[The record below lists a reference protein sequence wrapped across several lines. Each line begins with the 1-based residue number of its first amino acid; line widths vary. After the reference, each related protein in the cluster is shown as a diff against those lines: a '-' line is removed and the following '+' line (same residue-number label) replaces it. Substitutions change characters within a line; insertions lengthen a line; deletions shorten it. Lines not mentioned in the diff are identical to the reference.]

1 MKTHIEEE
9 KFEEIRQLAERAVSA
24 YSKNDAAPYIR
35 RLEFISNSSG
45 YSGSANNILGE
56 LVASVKAAS
65 GNISDKDSRLYY
77 VRCDLYKLEDFVENT
92 Q

>member
-35 RLEFISNSSG
+35 RLEFISNSGG
-45 YSGSANNILGE
+45 YSGSANNIL
-56 LVASVKAAS
+56 
-65 GNISDKDSRLYY
+65 
-77 VRCDLYKLEDFVENT
+77 
-92 Q
+92 